1 MVPRPSAMLP
11 YLTAKIAGVRG
22 VLRARPEDFRVE
34 EIPAYLP
41 SGEGEHVYLTVEKT
55 GTTTKRA
62 AELLARALGADPR
75 DVGWAGMKDRHAV
88 TVQTLSFARV
98 DPAAAE
104 RVEVEGVRVLSV
116 ARHRN
121 KLRVGH
127 LHGNRFVLRLTEVSD
142 PEALARCEA
151 IAAELRASGAP
162 NYYGEQ
168 RFGREGDNAA
178 RGRQW
183 LKGEARP
190 PRDHFERRMLAS
202 SVQSELFNAV
212 LARRVSDGALTRY
225 LDGDLAVRHPTGG
238 PWAVDPA
245 EAQGL
250 YDSHAASPTGP
261 MFGAAMKAPT
271 GAVAAIEGDV
281 LAASGLSLDDLAR
294 AGDLAQ
300 GARRALR
307 VLVDDLTVEPDG
319 EGALRFAFT
328 LPAGG
333 YATVVLREFRKTDDE
348 PEADAG

>member
-1 MVPRPSAMLP
+1 MVPRPSDMLP
-11 YLTAKIAGVRG
+11 YLTAKTAGVGG

-41 SGEGEHVYLTVEKT
+41 AGEGEHVYVTIEKT
-55 GTTTKRA
+55 GLTTKRA

-116 ARHRN
+116 GRHRN

-127 LHGNRFVLRLTEVSD
+127 LHGNRFVLRLTGVTDPDALSRCLEV
-142 PEALARCEA
+142 
-151 IAAELRASGAP
+151 AEVLRASGAP

-183 LKGEARP
+183 LKGEAKA
-190 PRDHFERRMLAS
+190 PRDHFERKMLAS
-202 SVQSELFNAV
+202 AVQSELFNEV
-212 LARRVSDGALTRY
+212 LARRVSEGLLTRY
-225 LDGDLAVRHPTGG
+225 VDGDLAVRHPTGG

-250 YDSHAASPTGP
+250 YDAHAASPTGP
-261 MFGAAMKAPT
+261 MFGPSMKTPS
-271 GAVAAIEGDV
+271 GAVALAESEV

-294 AGDLAQ
+294 AGDNAQ

-307 VLVDDLTVEPDG
+307 VLVDDLTVEADG
-319 EGALRFAFT
+319 EGAVRFTFT

-333 YATVVLREFRKTDDE
+333 YATTVLREFRKADE
-348 PEADAG
+348 DAGVDAG